1 MEIPRLEK
9 RRDELHLRL
18 ADAADDYEKAQV
30 LSEELTAVMTRL
42 DEAEMRWL
50 ELAERSETSS

>member
-9 RRDELHLRL
+9 RRDELHLLL

-50 ELAERSETSS
+50 ELAERSEASS